1 MSKINLAL
9 TLVLVSALTSCSM
22 FKQKKEPNPNL
33 SAGVQTENKNQD
45 AFETASKLAAG
56 WPQSSIV
63 AAKELITKY
72 GNPTETTSDQLI
84 WRNFA
89 PFKEIIVHKNL
100 YSSYFPL
107 LHQNPVEHVIDY
119 KASPDRIS
127 NVWNYNGSVVLNR
140 TKGEMSAFGPNEE
153 MNVLSMNLT
162 HKIMTGEIDEDRAK
176 VIHGQETLD
185 FLNGEKTSLTQSLIF
200 GSQINTADAGE
211 PVTDKIR
218 WATGSGIENFTKQ
231 AEEEDQD
238 RYKRKERKQDKKQDK
253 KSN

>member
-1 MSKINLAL
+1 MSKMNLAL
-9 TLVLVSALTSCSM
+9 TLALVSVLTSCSM
-22 FKQKKEPNPNL
+22 FKKQKEPNPNQ
-33 SAGVQTENKNQD
+33 SAGVTTENKNQD
-45 AFETASKLAAG
+45 AFEKASKLAAG

-72 GNPTETTSDQLI
+72 GDPTEVTSDQLI

-119 KASPDRIS
+119 KASSDRVT

-140 TKGEMSAFGPNEE
+140 TQGEMSAFGPNEE
-153 MNVLSMNLT
+153 MNILSMNLT
-162 HKIMTGEIDEDRAK
+162 HKIMSGEINEDRAR

-185 FLNGEKTSLTQSLIF
+185 FLNGEKSALTQSLTF

-218 WATGSGIENFTKQ
+218 WATGSGVEDFTKQ
-231 AEEEDQD
+231 AEEEDPD
-238 RYKRKERKQDKKQDK
+238 RRYRKDK
-253 KSN
+253 KSKEKKQE

>member
-1 MSKINLAL
+1 MSKLNLAL
-9 TLVLVSALTSCSM
+9 TLALVSVLTSCSM
-22 FKQKKEPNPNL
+22 FKKQKEPTPNQ
-33 SAGVQTENKNQD
+33 SAGVQSQQKNQD

-72 GNPTETTSDQLI
+72 GNPTETTSDRLI

-89 PFKEIIVHKNL
+89 PFKEIVVHKNL

-119 KASPDRIS
+119 KATSDRIT

-140 TKGEMSAFGPNEE
+140 TQGELSSFGPNEE
-153 MNVLSMNLT
+153 MNILSMNLT
-162 HKIMTGEIDEDRAK
+162 HKIMSGEINEERAK

-185 FLNGEKTSLTQSLIF
+185 FLNGEKSSLTQSLIF

-218 WATGSGIENFTKQ
+218 WATGSGVENFTKQ
-231 AEEEDQD
+231 AEEEDPN
-238 RYKRKERKQDKKQDK
+238 RYNKNKNK
-253 KSN
+253 KSKNK